1 MILSKKY
8 IIPVLLFL
16 FYTVGIFGVY
26 LPEFKIQVVALTPMN
41 LLLTAVLLIW
51 GLGVFNA
58 KLVYAMLAAFI
69 LGYLVEVAG
78 VASGLLFGEYEY
90 GKPLGWKLFDVP
102 LIIGVNWLILS
113 FSSLGIVGRFISNS
127 FIKVV
132 FASLLMVLLDVLI
145 EPVAI
150 KLDFWT
156 WTQADV
162 PLQNYI
168 MWFFSAILINSI
180 VSVFLREI
188 NYKTSVFVFL
198 AQVYFF
204 SFLYVL
210 L

>member
-1 MILSKKY
+1 M
-8 IIPVLLFL
+8 
-16 FYTVGIFGVY
+16 Y

-132 FASLLMVLLDVLI
+132 FASLLMVHQLLL
-145 EPVAI
+145 
-150 KLDFWT
+150 
-156 WTQADV
+156 
-162 PLQNYI
+162 
-168 MWFFSAILINSI
+168 
-180 VSVFLREI
+180 
-188 NYKTSVFVFL
+188 
-198 AQVYFF
+198 
-204 SFLYVL
+204 
-210 L
+210 